1 MCFNYK
7 TSDMQTTTA
16 TRRPPRKR
24 RKTRWVYGRESSFK
38 LLVFSSGNW
47 LQPLYSH
54 DVPNKAIAKGTRA
67 EFSDAQKIERLQQL
81 FAKGGTRGN
90 SFNPTAVEFAA
101 ILPNF
106 GKMSDA
112 VARWSPHSGW
122 QTVQPKAPSISTAPN
137 WRLWL
142 AGEPNHTFG
151 LDLKS
156 GEFQQFAAD
165 FPAKRPDLVA
175 RFADLQSG
183 ELPQAFLIA
192 AYLGEVARRLQGGQ
206 KYSRAY
212 IYRGESTQPV
222 LRVDLAS
229 GRLCGIGQG
238 GGWVSPEFFF
248 SL

>member
-1 MCFNYK
+1 
-7 TSDMQTTTA
+7 MQNATA
-16 TRRPPRKR
+16 TRRPPRKC
-24 RKTRWVYGRESSFK
+24 RKTRWIYGRESSFK
-38 LLVFSSGNW
+38 LLVFTGERW

-54 DVPNKAIAKGTRA
+54 DVPNKAIVRGTRA
-67 EFSDAQKIERLQQL
+67 EFSQAQKIERLQQL

-90 SFNPTAVEFAA
+90 AFNPMAVEFAV

-112 VARWSPHSGW
+112 VARWTPQSGW
-122 QTVQPKAPSISTAPN
+122 QTVQPKVPSTSSAPA

-142 AGEPNHTFG
+142 AGKPNHTFG
-151 LDLKS
+151 ADLKS
-156 GEFQQFAAD
+156 GEFRQFAAD
-165 FPAKRPDLVA
+165 FPLQRPDLVA
-175 RFADLQSG
+175 RFADPESG
-183 ELPQAFLIA
+183 ELPQTFLIA
-192 AYLGEVARRLQGGQ
+192 AYLGEVARRLQANQ

-212 IYRGESTQPV
+212 IYRGAVPQPV

-229 GRLCGIGQG
+229 GRICGIGQG

>member
-1 MCFNYK
+1 
-7 TSDMQTTTA
+7 MQTATA

-24 RKTRWVYGRESSFK
+24 RKTRWHYGAESDFK
-38 LLVFSSGNW
+38 MLVFAGDRW
-47 LQPLYSH
+47 LPPFYSH

-67 EFSDAQKIERLQQL
+67 EFSAAQKIERLQQL

-90 SFNPTAVEFAA
+90 AFNPLAITFAV

-106 GKMSDA
+106 GKMADA

-122 QTVQPKAPSISTAPN
+122 QATQRKAPSPLPPSE

-142 AGEPNHTFG
+142 AGEPNYTFTA
-151 LDLKS
+151 DPKC
-156 GEFQQFAAD
+156 GEFRQFAAE
-165 FPAKRPDLVA
+165 FAVNKPDLVA
-175 RFADLQSG
+175 RFADPESG

-192 AYLGEVARRLQGGQ
+192 AYLGEIGRRLQVNQ
-206 KYSRAY
+206 KYARAY
-212 IYRGESTQPV
+212 IYHGAATKPV

-248 SL
+248 TL